1 MQAGQGRSCGGGLW
15 LLAAALGL
23 AAGCVSGRSRFEQAL
38 LADRT
43 PGAHGGDAA
52 SLYAVHCPDVL
63 ELNVVG
69 RPEWD
74 GRRRVGPDGF
84 IRLGD
89 AGPLR
94 VGGLRPA
101 EIAAAVARRAGA
113 PAERVHVRV
122 AEFNSQQ
129 VYLFGEVAGSQ
140 RAVPYQGP
148 ETVLDLLQ
156 RVGGLSPAAAP
167 TDVQV
172 VRAHV
177 ADGKTPEVFHV
188 DLAAIVVKHDQQSN
202 VRLLPFDQVYVGQS
216 RRSTYAPA
224 VPPWLRPLYNALVGM
239 WRPNDGAKPPPGGD
253 AGAKTTASPAPVDR
267 PALPARRRET
277 PRPGPADG
285 GVVPAE

>member
-1 MQAGQGRSCGGGLW
+1 MQAGQGRSCGWGLG

-23 AAGCVSGRSRFEQAL
+23 AAGCVSGRSRFERAL

-43 PGAHGGDAA
+43 PAAHGDAA
-52 SLYAVHCPDVL
+52 ALYAVHCPDVL

-84 IRLGD
+84 IGLGD
-89 AGPLR
+89 AGPLC
-94 VGGLRPA
+94 VDGLRPA
-101 EIAAAVARRAGA
+101 EVAAAVARRAGV
-113 PAERVHVRV
+113 PPERVHVRV
-122 AEFNSQQ
+122 AAFNSQQ

-177 ADGKTPEVFHV
+177 ADGKTPEVFQV

-216 RRSTYAPA
+216 RRSTYVPA

-239 WRPNDGAKPPPGGD
+239 WRPNAGTKPPADKD
-253 AGAKTTASPAPVDR
+253 AKAPAAPAPVDR
-267 PALPARRRET
+267 PALPARQRDP
-277 PRPGPADG
+277 PRQGPADSG
-285 GVVPAE
+285 LVPAE

>member
-1 MQAGQGRSCGGGLW
+1 MQAGQGRSCGWGRW

-23 AAGCVSGRSRFEQAL
+23 AAGCVSGRSRFERAL

-43 PGAHGGDAA
+43 PAAHGGDAA

-84 IRLGD
+84 IGLGD

-94 VGGLRPA
+94 VDGLRPA
-101 EIAAAVARRAGA
+101 EVAAALAERAGV

-122 AEFNSQQ
+122 AAFNSQQ

-216 RRSTYAPA
+216 RRSTYVPA
-224 VPPWLRPLYNALVGM
+224 VPPWLRPLYNAVVGM
-239 WRPNDGAKPPPGGD
+239 RRKDDTNQPPGVTG
-253 AGAKTTASPAPVDR
+253 AGPSPPSPAPVDR
-267 PALPARRRET
+267 PALPARQRGA
-277 PRPGPADG
+277 PRQESAG

>member
-1 MQAGQGRSCGGGLW
+1 MQPGQGRSCGWGRGW

-38 LADRT
+38 LVERT
-43 PGAHGGDAA
+43 PAGADAA
-52 SLYAVHCPDVL
+52 ALYAVHCPDVL

-84 IRLGD
+84 IGLGD

-94 VGGLRPA
+94 VDGLRPA
-101 EIAAAVARRAGA
+101 EIAAAVAERAGVS
-113 PAERVHVRV
+113 AERVEVRV
-122 AEFNSQQ
+122 AAFNSQL
-129 VYLFGEVAGSQ
+129 VYLLGEVAGLQ

-148 ETVLDLLQ
+148 ETILDLLQ
-156 RVGGLSPAAAP
+156 RAGGLSPAAAP

-188 DLAAIVVKHDQQSN
+188 DLAAIVLKHDQQSN
-202 VRLLPFDQVYVGQS
+202 VRVQPFDQVYVGQS
-216 RRSTYAPA
+216 RRSTYVPA
-224 VPPWLRPLYNALVGM
+224 LPPWLRPLYHALFGM
-239 WRPNDGAKPPPGGD
+239 PPPQGSTQPPGDNAQEGGE
-253 AGAKTTASPAPVDR
+253 GARLTFG
-267 PALPARRRET
+267 E
-277 PRPGPADG
+277 
-285 GVVPAE
+285 

>member
-1 MQAGQGRSCGGGLW
+1 MQAGQGRSCGWGRW

-23 AAGCVSGRSRFEQAL
+23 AVGCVSGRSRFEQAL

-43 PGAHGGDAA
+43 PAAHGGDSGA
-52 SLYAVHCPDVL
+52 LYAVHCPDVL

-69 RPEWD
+69 RPDWD

-84 IRLGD
+84 IGLGD

-94 VGGLRPA
+94 VDGLRPS
-101 EIAAAVARRAGA
+101 EIAAAVAERAGV

-122 AEFNSQQ
+122 AAFNSQQ
-129 VYLFGEVAGSQ
+129 VYVFGEVAGSQ
-140 RAVPYQGP
+140 RAVPYRGP

-156 RVGGLSPAAAP
+156 RAGGLSPAAAP

-188 DLAAIVVKHDQQSN
+188 DLAAIVLKHDQHSN

-216 RRSTYAPA
+216 RRSTYVPA
-224 VPPWLRPLYNALVGM
+224 VPPWLRPVYHALCGM
-239 WRPNDGAKPPPGGD
+239 WRPKDGAKPPP
-253 AGAKTTASPAPVDR
+253 AGNDAKTPASPAPAGR
-267 PALPARRRET
+267 PVSPARQRDA
-277 PRPGPADG
+277 PRHESADG